1 MMVAFA
7 IQSSLFFFRELDLE
21 HGSPRT
27 LPVSKEVMRQGNTI
41 LYFGPWRNLQF
52 VTAPSLIALKED

>member
-21 HGSPRT
+21 HEPHRT
-27 LPVSKEVMRQGNTI
+27 LSKEVMRQGNMI
-41 LYFGPWRNLQF
+41 LYFGPWKNLQF
-52 VTAPSLIALKED
+52 VTAPSLVALKED